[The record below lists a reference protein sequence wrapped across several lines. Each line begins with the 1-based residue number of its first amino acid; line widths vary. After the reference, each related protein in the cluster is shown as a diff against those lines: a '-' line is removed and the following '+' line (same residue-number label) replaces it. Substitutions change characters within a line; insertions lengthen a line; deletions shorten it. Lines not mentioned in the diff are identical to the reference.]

1 MAARLKNN
9 AVGRAKR
16 KEMEQNKTIV
26 DPLVEYRNGVP
37 VCKVCNDVV
46 KPDLWKAHQV
56 SRKHHE
62 AISNLK
68 ARLVKNANAGPAKES
83 HRSKP
88 EFSTD
93 VHAAKMQQS
102 SQKSQPSSVLPAGF
116 FDNHEPKRQKTGA
129 NAAKAFDSGLSGK
142 SILSSPTV
150 APDQVGAGKAAGEA
164 IRPVASAMMEIDPEP
179 AKNQRH
185 VEFAKQEA
193 APMKGGLPQGF
204 FDNKDADLRAR
215 GIEPVKPDIKDEY
228 KEFEKSIQEDLQEVD
243 NRMEEEEVDAAEM
256 IEEEETVEQK
266 TCQERVEFLKKKR
279 MELIAAKSSKPNG
292 NSKAEVKKPDRDGSS
307 SDDDDDSDESFTV
320 DWRAQH
326 L

>member
-16 KEMEQNKTIV
+16 KEMEQNRTIV

-68 ARLVKNANAGPAKES
+68 ARLVKNANAGPAEES
-83 HRSKP
+83 HKSKP
-88 EFSTD
+88 EFSSD

-116 FDNHEPKRQKTGA
+116 FDHHEPKRQSTGT

-142 SILSSPTV
+142 PISSSPTI
-150 APDQVGAGKAAGEA
+150 APDQVGTGKTADEA
-164 IRPVASAMMEIDPEP
+164 IRPVASAMMEVDQEP
-179 AKNQRH
+179 DKNQRH

-193 APMKGGLPQGF
+193 APMKGALPQGF

-228 KEFEKSIQEDLQEVD
+228 KEFEKSIQEDLKEVD

-266 TCQERVEFLKKKR
+266 TYRERVEFLKKKR
-279 MELIAAKSSKPNG
+279 MELIAAKPSKPNG
-292 NSKAEVKKPDRDGSS
+292 NSKAEDKKPDQDGSS
-307 SDDDDDSDESFTV
+307 SDDGDSDESFTV